1 MRSALGG
8 NKEIMQFLCGRFYM
22 IKYLQRMRAKK
33 GFTIIELVVVI
44 AIIGVLIAI
53 IVPNLSNDSAKA
65 QAADTNATTFYS
77 AVQYCFTKYTKYE
90 ADLSLDIK
98 ADTSSMEYI
107 SYFPS
112 ANGNFPINKVTY
124 IEMNTDTDG
133 QVQYVHVAK
142 SLGDLLTDSSSTN
155 TNVFAGILAK
165 DIQNVFHS
173 EEEGYYF
180 AYVYFEDA
188 ATSLTTTSNTVRV
201 EMTHYS
207 AEDIPAPA
215 SPSFDAAYA
224 TNNLMFS
231 DYGKLSCGVICGT
244 CSSAQTSTG
253 AYMGDIGTYFMNK
266 GDEV

>member
-77 AVQYCFTKYTKYE
+77 AVQYCFTKYAKYE
-90 ADLSLDIK
+90 AELSLDIK
-98 ADTSSMEYI
+98 ADTSSQEYI
-107 SYFPS
+107 RYFAS
-112 ANGNFPINKVTY
+112 ANGNYPVNKVTY
-124 IEMNTDTDG
+124 IEMKTNSDG
-133 QVQYVHVAK
+133 EVQYVHLAK
-142 SLGDLLTDSSSTN
+142 SLGDLLTNSSTTN
-155 TNVFAGILAK
+155 TNLFAEVLAK

-188 ATSLTTTSNTVRV
+188 STALTATNNTIRV
-201 EMTHYS
+201 EMTHYTT
-207 AEDIPAPA
+207 EDIPSPS

-224 TNNLMFS
+224 TNNLMFA
-231 DYGKLSCGVICGT
+231 DYGMLSNHIICGT
-244 CSSAQTSTG
+244 CSDAQVSTG
-253 AYMGDIGTYFMNK
+253 IYEGSIGTYFMNK
-266 GDEV
+266 GDEL